1 MSDWQDKVVVV
12 TGGSAG
18 LGLAIA
24 EAYAEV
30 GCRVVLAGR
39 DPGKLDQAAAQ
50 LRGGKAQEVLP
61 VTCDVTDDQAVTQLI
76 ERTMEEYGQLDVLV
90 NNVGRSSRGRALET
104 PLDDFQDLWEL
115 NCLAAIR
122 TTQAAAERL
131 IETRGHLVNIGSLS
145 AKTAS
150 PFLGAY
156 PVSKFALAGA
166 SHQFRLELAPH
177 GVHVLLVCPG
187 PLQRDDAGMRYNQ
200 DATGLPAEA
209 RKPGGGVKLKGI
221 DPAELARK
229 IVRAC
234 ERRQLELIL
243 PTKAKWLFAIAQLWP
258 KLGDWIIERSTS
270 KSKT

>member
-1 MSDWQDKVVVV
+1 MNDWQDKVVVV

-24 EAYAEV
+24 RAFGQV
-30 GCRVVLAGR
+30 GCRVVVAGR
-39 DPGKLDQAAAQ
+39 DTQKLELAAAQ
-50 LRGGKAQEVLP
+50 LRASDVGDVLP
-61 VTCDVTDDQAVTQLI
+61 IACDVTDDEAVAGLVEQTI
-76 ERTMEEYGQLDVLV
+76 DAYGQLDVLV
-90 NNVGRSSRGRALET
+90 NNAGRSSRGVAWQT

-145 AKTAS
+145 AKTGS

-156 PVSKFALAGA
+156 PASKFALAGA
-166 SHQFRLELAPH
+166 SHQFRLELGPH

-187 PLQRDDAGMRYNQ
+187 PLQRDDAGQRYNQ
-200 DATGLPAEA
+200 NAEGLPEAA
-209 RKPGGGVKLKGI
+209 RKPGGGVKLKGV
-221 DPAELARK
+221 DPDVLARK

-234 ERRQLELIL
+234 ERRQVELVL
-243 PTKAKWLFAIAQLWP
+243 PGKARWLFAIAQLWP
-258 KLGDWIIERSTS
+258 QLGDWIIERSTS
-270 KSKT
+270 KTKS